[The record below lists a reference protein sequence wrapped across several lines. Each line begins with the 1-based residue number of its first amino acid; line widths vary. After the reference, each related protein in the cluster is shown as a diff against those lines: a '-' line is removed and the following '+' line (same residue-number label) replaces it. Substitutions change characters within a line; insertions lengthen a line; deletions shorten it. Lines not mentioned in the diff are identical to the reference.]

1 MAAKQQLEELAAF
14 IRAHRSAESNFDIL
28 FQKLTEACNAEA
40 AEGGEAAQNGYLNL
54 LQEARDKYAE
64 TYRQSKEKGTSAWPE
79 FENFVTHFEKGVT
92 GALHHAA

>member
-14 IRAHRSAESNFDIL
+14 IRAHRSAESNFEIL

-79 FENFVTHFEKGVT
+79 FENSVTHFEKGVT
-92 GALHHAA
+92 GALHHAP

>member
-14 IRAHRSAESNFDIL
+14 IRAHRSAESNFEVL

-40 AEGGEAAQNGYLNL
+40 AENGDAAQDDYLNL
-54 LQEARDKYAE
+54 LQEARDKYAQ
-64 TYRQSKEKGTSAWPE
+64 TYRESKEKSTSAWPE

-92 GALHHAA
+92 GALHKTE